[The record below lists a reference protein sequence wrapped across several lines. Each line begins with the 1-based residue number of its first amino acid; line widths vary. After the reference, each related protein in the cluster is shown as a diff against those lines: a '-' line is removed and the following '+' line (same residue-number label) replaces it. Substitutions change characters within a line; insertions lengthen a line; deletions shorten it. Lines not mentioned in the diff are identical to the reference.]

1 VKRAR
6 WWIAAAMLALSLTLH
21 SPLAIGLLAV
31 PALLSVLAARSGRR
45 VLAQRLRAL
54 APLLAAIF
62 AAAWLGALWSPAL
75 ARSFPLQRAGLVAL
89 RVLAAALWLS
99 WLTHDLRAPEI
110 EAALRGFGLP
120 ESFIALIFATRRFGK
135 QLSATLHAAWAAG
148 ALRAGLS
155 SPRALGYTIGAVAGV
170 VIVRCIDR
178 SERVAI
184 ASALR
189 GGASLGSEG
198 E

>member
-6 WWIAAAMLALSLTLH
+6 WWIAAIMLALSLTLH
-21 SPLAIGLLAV
+21 APVAIGLLAA
-31 PALLSVLAARSGRR
+31 PALVAVLAARSGRS
-45 VLAQRLRAL
+45 VLWHRLRAL

-62 AAAWLGALWSPAL
+62 IAAWLGALWSPAL
-75 ARSFPLQRAGLVAL
+75 ARSFPLQRAALISL
-89 RVLAAALWLS
+89 RVLSATLWLS

-110 EAALRGFGLP
+110 EAALRGIGLP
-120 ESFIALIFATRRFGK
+120 EAFIALVFATRRFGK

-148 ALRAGLS
+148 ALRAGLTS
-155 SPRALGYTIGAVAGV
+155 LRALAYTIGAVSGV
-170 VIVRCIDR
+170 VVVRCIDR

-189 GGASLGSEG
+189 GGAAIGPED